1 MTDREPILPPQT
13 QLAVERT
20 RLGQERTLM
29 AWIRTAASLIT
40 FGFTIYKLF
49 QYLQDVE
56 APVAARLIGPRELG
70 LLFIGVGALSLI
82 VATLE
87 HGRERRRLRAKYGEI
102 PFSLSSVV
110 AWLVS
115 GLGILA
121 LVAVLLRQ

>member
-1 MTDREPILPPQT
+1 
-13 QLAVERT
+13 
-20 RLGQERTLM
+20 M